1 MNNTDYQNYQL
12 QWMQDHNYSLKDLI
26 MSLEEYRKDT
36 FGLTLPELFH
46 EWEQNRGFNG
56 EIWACENEF
65 NDCEAQENQ
74 NQKQDIVCSLFTCD
88 SDSSKYTDSMLFDS
102 DTERIA
108 EGYFETDNAQE
119 KNLD

>member
-12 QWMQDHNYSLKDLI
+12 QWMQDHAHSLEDLI

-46 EWEQNRGFNG
+46 EWEQNQGFDG

-74 NQKQDIVCSLFTCD
+74 KQDVVCTR
-88 SDSSKYTDSMLFDS
+88 Y
-102 DTERIA
+102 
-108 EGYFETDNAQE
+108 
-119 KNLD
+119 

>member
-12 QWMQDHNYSLKDLI
+12 QWMQDHNYSLEDLI
-26 MSLEEYRKDT
+26 MSLEKYRKDT

-46 EWEQNRGFNG
+46 EWEQNQGFNG

-74 NQKQDIVCSLFTCD
+74 KQDVACI
-88 SDSSKYTDSMLFDS
+88 
-102 DTERIA
+102 R
-108 EGYFETDNAQE
+108 
-119 KNLD
+119 